1 MASNAQRERQRMQRE
16 SENGGSR
23 LAAMPGQ
30 MVEGTKQT
38 IVEHAVPSVALCFGI
53 GFGAGLLIG
62 IALAESMR
70 DDRTATQRYT
80 QQFMDTWARMM
91 PQSLGGRG

>member
-1 MASNAQRERQRMQRE
+1 MSASNAQRERQRQQRE
-16 SENGGSR
+16 REESSR
-23 LAAMPGQ
+23 FSMSPGK
-30 MVEGTKQT
+30 MVAGTKDT

-70 DDRTATQRYT
+70 EDRTTAQRYS
-80 QQFMDTWARMM
+80 QQFMDAWYRMM

>member
-1 MASNAQRERQRMQRE
+1 MSASRAQRERSRE
-16 SENGGSR
+16 ENGSSR
-23 LAAMPGQ
+23 FASPGQ

-70 DDRTATQRYT
+70 DDRTMTQRYS
-80 QQFMDTWARMM
+80 QQFFDTWARMM
-91 PQSLGGRG
+91 PQSLGGHG